1 MAAAKICLEL
11 HSLAVPDSAVTAPP
25 PGAAGRQSDSGRQGR
40 TWARQGGG
48 RVTDH
53 LLPGQEGSQEVD
65 LSPAGCTLSWI
76 INSRIVT
83 NKQVASF
90 PSHIITFPVSC
101 WSLRYVVSLV
111 NTLHLT
117 LTRELRQLLTK
128 LITFFLFSAGCF
140 DFTLGLVL

>member
-1 MAAAKICLEL
+1 MT
-11 HSLAVPDSAVTAPP
+11 H
-25 PGAAGRQSDSGRQGR
+25 
-40 TWARQGGG
+40 
-48 RVTDH
+48 H

-65 LSPAGCTLSWI
+65 LCPAGCTLSWI

-111 NTLHLT
+111 NTLHLA